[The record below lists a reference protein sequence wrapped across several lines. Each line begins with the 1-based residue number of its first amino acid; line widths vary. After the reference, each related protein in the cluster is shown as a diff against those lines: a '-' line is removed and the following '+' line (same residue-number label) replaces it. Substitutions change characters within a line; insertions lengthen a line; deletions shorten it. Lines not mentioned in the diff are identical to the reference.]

1 MVSVL
6 RQDRIAKHFSG
17 IRIMLLGENIADS
30 FSKYTLLRKI
40 HIVKG
45 SATYSSH

>member
-1 MVSVL
+1 ML
-6 RQDRIAKHFSG
+6 KEDRIAKHFSG

-30 FSKYTLLRKI
+30 FSKYTLLGEIR
-40 HIVKG
+40 IVKA